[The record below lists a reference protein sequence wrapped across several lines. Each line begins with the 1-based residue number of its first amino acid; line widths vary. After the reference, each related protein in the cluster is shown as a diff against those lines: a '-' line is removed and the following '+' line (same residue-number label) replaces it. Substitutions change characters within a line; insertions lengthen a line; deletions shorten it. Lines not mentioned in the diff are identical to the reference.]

1 MRTLIDLDEKL
12 VRDLDAIAADAKRS
26 RASLVREAVADF
38 LAKARPRRG
47 RGKEA
52 FGLWSKRKIDGLEY
66 QRKLRAEW

>member
-12 VRDLDAIAADAKRS
+12 VRDLDAIAAQAKRS
-26 RASLVREAVADF
+26 RASLVREAVSEF
-38 LAKARPRRG
+38 LQKARKG
-47 RGKEA
+47 DEKDA